1 MSTQVADL
9 EAMGRDLGE
18 AITETPEYRAFERA
32 QRAVEEDDEAQE
44 KISAFEQIRQ
54 DFMIARE
61 AGSAT
66 QEDVEEV
73 KQAQQELHSLPVMK
87 EYLEAQEAMQDR
99 LESLNE
105 AISEPLSVDFGGE
118 AGGCCHD

>member
-18 AITETPEYRAFERA
+18 AIAETTEYRAFEEA
-32 QRAVEEDDEAQE
+32 QRAVEEDDEAQQ
-44 KISAFEQIRQ
+44 KISEFEQVRQ

-66 QEDVEEV
+66 EEDVKEV
-73 KQAQQELHSLPVMK
+73 KRAQQELHSLPAMK
-87 EYLEAQEAMQDR
+87 EYLEAQEAMQER